1 VGAKSDLI
9 QFDFLYLL
17 SLKSGAASEVIILAN
32 CFLLWIVRARA
43 RLCLSVVRFWC
54 LLWRIC
60 GRVFDSGRIR
70 ASVSV
75 FALKVKFSGNLAGIV
90 VLWFFVF
97 STVCLEVWS
106 KRIVVLLHGCNS
118 VCHLCHYSV
127 FAIGS
132 ERFRLILVLSR
143 SLCTPGVQSG
153 LEVARILWP
162 CIGDQFYMKV
172 LLLLHLFLC
181 LLCYSCMSQERESL
195 KVQKRAIFAVVFSLF
210 WCLFLGDSCFAF
222 WIREESLMLS

>member
-1 VGAKSDLI
+1 M
-9 QFDFLYLL
+9 
-17 SLKSGAASEVIILAN
+17 
-32 CFLLWIVRARA
+32 W
-43 RLCLSVVRFWC
+43 
-54 LLWRIC
+54 IC
-60 GRVFDSGRIR
+60 GFVFDSGRIR
-70 ASVSV
+70 ASVLV
-75 FALKVKFSGNLAGIV
+75 FALKVKFAGNLAGIV

-132 ERFRLILVLSR
+132 ERCRLILVLSR

-153 LEVARILWP
+153 LEIARIIWLR
-162 CIGDQFYMKV
+162 IGDQFYRKV
-172 LLLLHLFLC
+172 LLLLLLHLFLC

-195 KVQKRAIFAVVFSLF
+195 KVQKRASFAVVFSLF
-210 WCLFLGDSCFAF
+210 WCLVLCDCCFAF